1 MQMFSSQLYG
11 VDTKLVLK
19 TEEKLVIYIVCFE
32 NIGKV
37 MIDSAELDEK
47 VLIKC

>member
-1 MQMFSSQLYG
+1 MQIFSSQLYV

-19 TEEKLVIYIVCFE
+19 TEEKLVIYITCFE

-37 MIDSAELDEK
+37 MLDSAELDEK